1 MEKIPVNK
9 PQLQVPTP
17 DITANIS
24 LKLFLPGGPI
34 NGYRIQD
41 FQTSFQQ
48 DIDYKGQPQHEV
60 SGGVMSFIIT
70 QVPDDTINKW
80 MMDSRLLL
88 GGSFVF
94 KHTGYTLLT
103 ILFEDAY
110 CVGYKK
116 SMSSVSGVATRI
128 VISPK
133 AVKLNGIPHENFWKK
148 GW

>member
-1 MEKIPVNK
+1 MEKIPINK
-9 PQLQVPTP
+9 PQIQVPTP
-17 DITANIS
+17 DITHSIS
-24 LKLFLPGGPI
+24 LKLRLPGGPVD
-34 NGYRIQD
+34 GYQIQD
-41 FQTSFQQ
+41 FQMDFQQ
-48 DIDYKGQPQHEV
+48 DINYKGQPEQEV
-60 SGGVMSFIIT
+60 TGGIMSFVIT

-94 KHTGYTLLT
+94 RHLGHVLLT

-116 SMSSVSGVATRI
+116 SISSVSGVATLI
-128 VISPK
+128 VISPQ
-133 AVKLNGIPHENFWKK
+133 AVNLNGIPHENFWKK